1 MQSLL
6 SYCFNS
12 DVDDGCACY
21 CCLSRPNVSPPRN
34 SPAKDLAKE
43 YTQETVTVGPF
54 VFDSSV
60 LAWAREELGSLATAD
75 CAVVVVDEIGPLEMK
90 RGMGLE
96 PAFSQMISRIRLDQH
111 VIVVVRDNLRDALSS
126 KFDCTPTPIDLNG
139 FEPCR

>member
-1 MQSLL
+1 M
-6 SYCFNS
+6 
-12 DVDDGCACY
+12 
-21 CCLSRPNVSPPRN
+21 SPPRN
-34 SPAKDLAKE
+34 FSAKDLAKE

-111 VIVVVRDNLRDALSS
+111 VIVVVRDNLRGALSS
-126 KFDCTPTPIDLNG
+126 KFDCTPTPIDLDG
-139 FEPCR
+139 FEPWR